1 MKSKPLVQ
9 VAPSAPSRHLGG
21 TFIGLNAI
29 YARLLTSG
37 LNSLLINIST
47 HQHINSSTHQPIN
60 ISTHQH
66 INSSTYQLI
75 NSSTPNVLSCI
86 NRSLKHHPLLRRILN
101 CIAHI
106 QFFVRGRIDTEIP
119 LDDPDRNRKLPRQT
133 IAFVAG
139 V

>member
-66 INSSTYQLI
+66 INTSTQ
-75 NSSTPNVLSCI
+75 NVLSCI
-86 NRSLKHHPLLRRILN
+86 NRSLKHHPLLRRILDS
-101 CIAHI
+101 IAHM
-106 QFFVRGRIDTEIP
+106 QLFVRGRIDTEIP